1 VNGMLIFTGMTIHQ
15 KTGGLSPERFFQ
27 LKYLNTE
34 FKLQNNRK
42 MVKNKVMEIFIQI
55 DDFYIDFEK
64 HMKINDWLIFDMVRN
79 RSIIW
84 IGQHCNYKMVFKKNS
99 R

>member
-1 VNGMLIFTGMTIHQ
+1 
-15 KTGGLSPERFFQ
+15 
-27 LKYLNTE
+27 
-34 FKLQNNRK
+34 

-84 IGQHCNYKMVFKKNS
+84 IGQP
-99 R
+99 